1 MKITLLTGR
10 TFDFKEKFGFNIKVV
25 KSAQAK
31 RLTLR
36 IDEKNHRPILTVPK
50 YCSQTQALKFLEDN
64 HDWMINMLARLPR
77 STDFSN
83 GETISFFG
91 QKYIILHTPLERR
104 TYFDDGFLKVSGD
117 SEFLHRR
124 TMDFLKQSALKKLS
138 EMTVKQAK
146 ILGCRVSSVAIKDTK
161 SRWGSCST
169 LGNINY
175 NWRICMAPIH
185 VINYL
190 VCHEVSHLKH
200 PDHSTAFWSC
210 VKDLCPDYEEGRHW
224 LKVKGKDLY
233 KYI

>member
-124 TMDFLKQSALKKLS
+124 TMDFLKQSTLKKLS

-169 LGNINY
+169 LGNVNF
-175 NWRICMAPIH
+175 NWKLIMAPKEALDYVVIH
-185 VINYL
+185 EL
-190 VCHEVSHLKH
+190 CHLYEFNHSDKFWQRVERYQRDYAHWRDFLRSGWNH
-200 PDHSTAFWSC
+200 PF
-210 VKDLCPDYEEGRHW
+210 R
-224 LKVKGKDLY
+224 
-233 KYI
+233 